1 MKLSK
6 PFNKLTMWCE
16 AELKFKN
23 YKPLFIEPGQW
34 FRHTLFKDTKKEFTE
49 IFILNE
55 KPINEQLFIQNNGYP
70 IEPYIVYNEQVLATS
85 EQIGW
90 FDESEIFDELHD
102 VNIKEINNIINDY
115 NSVLEIDV
123 DIIVDHV
130 DEYGPNEVLTP
141 VIYMDKVLI
150 RYVTDEDDIHDM
162 TDYTYVLVLWP
173 ESQELMDFEWFDL
186 EASLAD
192 FDKFG
197 SSAYF
202 IPQKRWMELNS

>member
-1 MKLSK
+1 
-6 PFNKLTMWCE
+6 MWCE

-49 IFILNE
+49 IFILDE

-70 IEPYIVYNEQVLATS
+70 IQPYIMYNEYILANS

-90 FDESEIFDELHD
+90 FDESDHCDELHD
-102 VNIKEINNIINDY
+102 VDIKEINNIINDY
-115 NSVLEIDV
+115 NSVLEINV
-123 DIIVDHV
+123 DITVNNLFEY

-150 RYVTDEDDIHDM
+150 RYVNDKKNIDDV

-173 ESQELMDFEWFDL
+173 ESQELMGFEWFDL

-192 FDKFG
+192 SDKFG

-202 IPQKRWMELNS
+202 IPQSRWMELNS